1 MAVIVKSNYKNSEN
15 KIKKGQADMSEV
27 SVFLADGFEEIEGLT
42 VVDLM
47 RRAGID
53 VETVSIMEKKK
64 IMGSHKITV
73 KADVK
78 FEKADFSDTKMLVL
92 PGGLTG
98 TENLKAHKGLK
109 ELILRFYNEGKHL
122 AAICAAPTILAGL
135 GILEGKKATC
145 YPSME
150 DELAGAKA
158 VEEAAVTDGTVTT
171 GRGMGA
177 SIAFALQLIGI
188 LKGQDT
194 ADAIAEKIVY
204 QAG

>member
-1 MAVIVKSNYKNSEN
+1 
-15 KIKKGQADMSEV
+15 MSEV

-64 IMGSHKITV
+64 VMGSHKIVV

-78 FEKADFSDTKMLVL
+78 FEKADFSETKMLVL

-98 TENLKAHKGLK
+98 TENLKAHEGL
-109 ELILRFYNEGKHL
+109 ERLIRKFHEEGKYL
-122 AAICAAPTILAGL
+122 AAICAAPTILAGMGL
-135 GILEGKKATC
+135 LEGKKATC

-150 DELAGAKA
+150 KELVGAEA
-158 VEEAAVTDGTVTT
+158 LEEAAVTDGTITT

-177 SIAFALQLIGI
+177 SIAFALQLIKVLRDQEI
-188 LKGQDT
+188 ADT
-194 ADAIAEKIVY
+194 IAEKIVY
-204 QAG
+204 QMG

>member
-1 MAVIVKSNYKNSEN
+1 
-15 KIKKGQADMSEV
+15 MSEV

-64 IMGSHKITV
+64 VMGSHKIVV

-78 FEKADFSDTKMLVL
+78 FEKADFSETKMIVL

-98 TENLKAHKGLK
+98 TENLKAHEGL
-109 ELILRFYNEGKHL
+109 ERLIRKFH
-122 AAICAAPTILAGL
+122 
-135 GILEGKKATC
+135 
-145 YPSME
+145 
-150 DELAGAKA
+150 
-158 VEEAAVTDGTVTT
+158 AAVTDGTITT

-177 SIAFALQLIGI
+177 SIAFALQLIKVLRDQEI
-188 LKGQDT
+188 ADT
-194 ADAIAEKIVY
+194 IAEKIVY
-204 QAG
+204 QMG

>member
-1 MAVIVKSNYKNSEN
+1 M
-15 KIKKGQADMSEV
+15 

-64 IMGSHKITV
+64 IMGSHRIAV

-98 TENLKAHKGLK
+98 TENLKAHEGLK
-109 ELILRFYNEGKHL
+109 ELILKFYKEGKHL
-122 AAICAAPTILAGL
+122 AAICAAPTILAEL

-150 DELAGAKA
+150 DELAGAKV

-188 LKGQDT
+188 LKDQDT